1 MSSKG
6 EGAPLREASE
16 QPAKAA
22 APESPLQQQADALRF
37 DNTASKVA
45 VLEPTRDTQKI
56 GDKPQAIDPV
66 NFKAENQAMERIGGA
81 IFRDSAAPHLERLKE
96 ADPAGNGAITSSG
109 MKKYLSEANAYSG
122 ADKDSRYPGQFVRSV
137 DALARGFDS
146 PALKEFKDDKGNIS
160 RESFT
165 AGILGRQDRLAKME
179 TKPEGPAK
187 PEAVQPKPEA
197 AKFNDKVKELTTVRP
212 GEGPYQAAARML
224 GAENGKASQSDIR
237 ALTKALKDQYI
248 EDHGG
253 KKNALKG
260 LKRGESLI
268 DSPEQMA
275 KVMAR
280 IKDPALQNRL
290 SAFGKKQ
297 G

>member
-16 QPAKAA
+16 QPVKAA

-37 DNTASKVA
+37 DNAASKVA

-81 IFRDSAAPHLERLKE
+81 IFRDSAAPHLARLKE

-137 DALARGFDS
+137 DALAKGFDS

-179 TKPEGPAK
+179 TKPEVPAR
-187 PEAVQPKPEA
+187 PEA
-197 AKFNDKVKELTTVRP
+197 
-212 GEGPYQAAARML
+212 
-224 GAENGKASQSDIR
+224 
-237 ALTKALKDQYI
+237 
-248 EDHGG
+248 
-253 KKNALKG
+253 
-260 LKRGESLI
+260 
-268 DSPEQMA
+268 
-275 KVMAR
+275 
-280 IKDPALQNRL
+280 
-290 SAFGKKQ
+290 
-297 G
+297 

>member
-16 QPAKAA
+16 QPVKAT

-37 DNTASKVA
+37 DSAASKVA
-45 VLEPTRDTQKI
+45 VLEPARDTQKI

-66 NFKAENQAMERIGGA
+66 TFKAENQAMERIGGA

-96 ADPAGNGAITSSG
+96 ADLGGNGAITSNG

-122 ADKDSRYPGQFVRSV
+122 VDKDSRYPGQFVRSV

-165 AGILGRQDRLAKME
+165 AGILGRQDRLAKIE
-179 TKPEGPAK
+179 TRNEGPAR

-197 AKFNDKVKELTTVRP
+197 AQFNDKVKELTTVRA

-224 GAENGKASQSDIR
+224 GAENGKASQAEIR
-237 ALTKALKDQYI
+237 ALTKALKEQYI

-275 KVMAR
+275 KVLAR

>member
-1 MSSKG
+1 MSVKG

-16 QPAKAA
+16 QPAKVVTQD
-22 APESPLQQQADALRF
+22 SPLQQQADALRF
-37 DNTASKVA
+37 DNAANRVA

-96 ADPAGNGAITSSG
+96 ADPSGNGAITSSG

-122 ADKDSRYPGQFVRSV
+122 ADKDSRYPSQFVRSV
-137 DALARGFDS
+137 EALSKGFDS

-179 TKPEGPAK
+179 TKPE
-187 PEAVQPKPEA
+187 AVSPKPEA
-197 AKFNDKVKELTTVRP
+197 PKLSDKFKELSTVRP
-212 GEGPYQAAARML
+212 GEGPYQTAARLL
-224 GAENGKASQSDIR
+224 GAENGKASQAEIR
-237 ALTKALKDQYI
+237 ALTRALKEQYI

-260 LKRGESLI
+260 LKRGETLI
-268 DSPEQMA
+268 DSPEQLA
-275 KVMAR
+275 KVIAR
-280 IKDPALQNRL
+280 LKDPALQNRL